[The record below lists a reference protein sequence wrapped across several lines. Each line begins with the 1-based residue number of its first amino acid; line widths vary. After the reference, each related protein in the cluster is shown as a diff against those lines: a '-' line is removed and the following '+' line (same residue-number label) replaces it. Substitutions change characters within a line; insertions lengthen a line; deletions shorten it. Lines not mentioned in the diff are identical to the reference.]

1 LPSLDEYVV
10 QPQHIEQ
17 GVVALKQRQRKLSLW
32 CMLSAALFIASSI
45 SYFLQPDFVYS
56 FFGLSAE
63 IQQLH
68 MPMSVDANLA
78 SLGHQPDYFLNLLS
92 WFGWLVVKI
101 MVSFIGAF
109 ILVHYARKIHFFYVR
124 FQSFILKRSHGSAIR
139 AGRGALP
146 GASATQKSHSPPRSP
161 LSTAIRAIP
170 SSARVTPA
178 TGVIG
183 FDAAI
188 FVLLRYS
195 MCISPYR
202 ANRPANLL
210 SPFDCVDA

>member
-1 LPSLDEYVV
+1 MPSLDEYVV

-78 SLGHQPDYFLNLLS
+78 SLGQQPDYFLNLL
-92 WFGWLVVKI
+92 LVEQINV
-101 MVSFIGAF
+101 
-109 ILVHYARKIHFFYVR
+109 
-124 FQSFILKRSHGSAIR
+124 
-139 AGRGALP
+139 
-146 GASATQKSHSPPRSP
+146 
-161 LSTAIRAIP
+161 
-170 SSARVTPA
+170 
-178 TGVIG
+178 
-183 FDAAI
+183 
-188 FVLLRYS
+188 
-195 MCISPYR
+195 
-202 ANRPANLL
+202 
-210 SPFDCVDA
+210 VD